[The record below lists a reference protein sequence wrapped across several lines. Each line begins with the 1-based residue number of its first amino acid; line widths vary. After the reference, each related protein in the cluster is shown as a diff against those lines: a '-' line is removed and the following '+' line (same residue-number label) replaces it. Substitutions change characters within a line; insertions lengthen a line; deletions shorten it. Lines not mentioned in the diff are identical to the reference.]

1 MLTFIHDVSVVALG
15 FILAMAAWFYIG
27 AILVMIFGVNNRNIH
42 VLKNPESPDI
52 LALFVLLVTVPI
64 CHLYNTI
71 IDRIT
76 FGS

>member
-1 MLTFIHDVSVVALG
+1 MLTFIYDVSVVALG
-15 FILAMAAWFYIG
+15 FMLAMAAWFYIG
-27 AILVMIFGVNNRNIH
+27 AILVMIFDIHNRNIR

-64 CHLYNTI
+64 CHLYNAI
-71 IDRIT
+71 INRIT